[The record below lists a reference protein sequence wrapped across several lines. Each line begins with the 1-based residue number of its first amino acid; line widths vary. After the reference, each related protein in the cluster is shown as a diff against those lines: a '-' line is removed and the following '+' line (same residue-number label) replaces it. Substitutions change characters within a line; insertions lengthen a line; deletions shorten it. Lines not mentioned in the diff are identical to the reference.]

1 MLVFNGEIE
10 NKKKS
15 DKTIPLKHAPQLSAI
30 ERRKNIDTQIPI
42 KRLSASNANF
52 LKSLG
57 FVVRK

>member
-1 MLVFNGEIE
+1 MLVLNGAIE
-10 NKKKS
+10 KKKS
-15 DKTIPLKHAPQLSAI
+15 DKQIPFKHAPQLSAI
-30 ERRKNIDTQIPI
+30 ERKKKSDKHIPI